1 MIVYIVINK
10 TITQQ
15 GNDKINIVGA
25 YDDHKLAMEQY
36 KKYLNNGQY
45 QIISLVINQTVMN
58 VGI

>member
-15 GNDKINIVGA
+15 GVDKTNIVGV
-25 YDDHKLAMEQY
+25 YDDRKLAMEQY

-45 QIISLVINQTVMN
+45 QIISMVINQTVMN

>member
-10 TITQQ
+10 TSTQQ
-15 GNDKINIVGA
+15 GVDTNIVGV
-25 YDDHKLAMEQY
+25 YDDRKVAMEQY

-45 QIISLVINQTVMN
+45 QIISMVINQTVMN